1 MNLNIKGIKSYS
13 AQRLSENKASLFR
26 AVMIYALV
34 LAGAQA
40 LSMILGKILLTQ
52 ADKMTGLSASGIR
65 TILMSAQQVMRL
77 LVGVLAPLWQVG
89 YLLSCLD
96 VSRGKAANPQRL
108 TYGIRHAGK
117 YMLCYLLVALRVF
130 LRGYLAMILGA
141 FALSFFL
148 SGAVP
153 LDPAVIDTQDPAAM
167 EALTSQVLTAIRPM
181 LIPAFILM
189 LALACLVILPMLYRY
204 RLMIYLAADHPELRP
219 GQVLRLSDFL
229 MRGVRLQYLKLDLS
243 YWWFYLLL
251 GLAEAVPAAV
261 FALPYLNLT
270 LPIRDD
276 WFFIILQFL
285 YLALLTV
292 ISLLFYNRVQ
302 VTYAAA
308 YDHLSQ
314 ARLPD
319 APVV

>member
-13 AQRLSENKASLFR
+13 AQRLSDNKASLFR
-26 AVMIYALV
+26 VVLIYALV
-34 LAGAQA
+34 LAGVQA
-40 LSMILGKILLTQ
+40 ASMIISQVLVNQ

-65 TILMSAQQVMRL
+65 AILMSAQQILTL

-89 YLLSCLD
+89 YLVSCLD
-96 VSRGKAANPQRL
+96 VSRGKAADPHRL

-130 LRGYLAMILGA
+130 LLGYITLILGTTI
-141 FALSFFL
+141 LSFL
-148 SGAVP
+148 LTSTVS
-153 LDPAVIDTQDPAAM
+153 LDPGAINSQDPAAM
-167 EALTSQVLTAIRPM
+167 EALTIQVLAAIRPL
-181 LIPAFILM
+181 LIPGAIVL
-189 LALACLVILPMLYRY
+189 LALCALVILPMLYRY

-261 FALPYLNLT
+261 FALPYLNLS
-270 LPIRDD
+270 LPISDD
-276 WFFIILQFL
+276 LFFIILQLL